1 MRTRWTNAER
11 ETLRTLWRGHESVE
25 QVAKALGRTVYS
37 VEFQAERLGLYD
49 PPPNIFDRYAP
60 KPERVID
67 HGLVTAHAGGFRAIA
82 LKRPRKAPPL
92 PSEREPAKPN
102 RFTHLIVVTGG
113 KATNLPKG
121 VERIERRPIT
131 DSIVK
136 FARRYVA
143 NGTPLDTIAESFS
156 VDPDA
161 LERALGREV
170 AA

>member
-11 ETLRTLWRGHESVE
+11 ETLRALWKGHESVE
-25 QVAKALGRTVYS
+25 EVAQALGRTVYS

-67 HGLVTAHAGGFRAIA
+67 HGLVTAHAGGFGA
-82 LKRPRKAPPL
+82 LTLKPVRKAPPL

-102 RFTHLIVVTGG
+102 RLNHLIVVTGG
-113 KATNLPKG
+113 KATALPKG

-131 DSIVK
+131 DSIVSY
-136 FARRYVA
+136 ARRYVA
-143 NGTPLDTIAESFS
+143 KGTALDAIADAFS

-161 LERALGREV
+161 LEQALGRE
-170 AA
+170 AAA